1 MMTESCAETVRANT
15 GSPYDYPVL
24 TARLVLSH
32 FEPAAAHETGA
43 VINNLSSDGE
53 TVTVTDV
60 EGFYPRLSS
69 SNPARTYSEILDTLA
84 RALGGV
90 RLVAAFRD
98 SDGQHFVHSRVQT
111 AEGKPCYGRQKGVSS
126 AKDSYLLLPAGRPSR
141 GESLVVC
148 EGEKAAAA
156 AMSAGFTCAC
166 WSGGSGSAGTIN
178 VEEVD
183 GLDVVLFPGNDHD
196 GIRAMRAIGNRLDSV
211 ARSVRVADLEGM
223 PDRADIADISPE
235 DARRRIAASRGFAHF
250 LRATGGPIRE
260 KGARQPVKLSSELRR
275 LAHVMDFDSGTYL
288 ADFALTLPFNESGF
302 AHLVLENQAEKLL
315 AVTGNEGVEFLALRR
330 NGTWSRD
337 AEDLR
342 RLISSVGK
350 HYLRRMV
357 NCSDQP
363 PYDDDG
369 TFFPAVRALRAVEQG
384 QSIDGVPAA
393 MRLAF
398 QEKRRLNKLPKN
410 LLVCDE
416 GDIDADPRYRGFANG
431 VVDTKLGELLSAKS
445 ARRLL
450 VSSLDESS
458 YTPSTR

>member
-1 MMTESCAETVRANT
+1 MMTESYAETVRVNT

-24 TARLVLSH
+24 TAELALSH
-32 FEPAAAHETGA
+32 FQSAAAHETGT
-43 VINNLSSDGE
+43 VISNLPTDGE
-53 TVTVTDV
+53 TVTVSDV
-60 EGFYPRLSS
+60 EGFYPRLLC
-69 SNPARTYSEILDTLA
+69 SNTARTYSEILDSLA

-90 RLVAAFRD
+90 RLVAVFRD
-98 SDGQHFVHSRVQT
+98 ADGQPFVHSRVQT
-111 AEGKPCYGRQKGVSS
+111 ADGRPYYGRQKGVPS
-126 AKDSYLLLPAGRPSR
+126 ARDSYLLLPAGRPSR
-141 GESLVVC
+141 GEPLVVC

-156 AMSAGFTCAC
+156 AMSAGFAGAC
-166 WSGGSGSAGTIN
+166 WSGGSGSVGTIS
-178 VEEVD
+178 VDEVD
-183 GLDVVLFPGNDHD
+183 GVDVVLFPDNDHD
-196 GIRAMRAIGNRLDSV
+196 GIRAMRAIGNRLDGV
-211 ARSVRVADLEGM
+211 ARSVRVADLAGM
-223 PDRADIADISPE
+223 PDRADIADISTD

-288 ADFALTLPFNESGF
+288 ADFSADPNFNESGF
-302 AHLVLENQAEKLL
+302 AHLVLENQAGKLL
-315 AVTGNEGVEFLALRR
+315 AVIGDEGVEFLALRR

-369 TFFPAVRALRAVEQG
+369 TFFPAVRALRAVERG
-384 QSIDGVPAA
+384 ETIEGVPAA

-398 QEKRRLNKLPKN
+398 QENRRLNKLPKN

-416 GDIDADPRYRGFANG
+416 SEIDADPRYRGFANG
-431 VVDTKLGELLSAKS
+431 IVDTELGELLSAKS

-450 VSSLDESS
+450 VSNLDESS
-458 YTPSTR
+458 YAPTTR

>member
-1 MMTESCAETVRANT
+1 MMTESYSETIRGSAD
-15 GSPYDYPVL
+15 SPYDYPAL
-24 TARLVLSH
+24 TARLVLGH
-32 FEPAAAHETGA
+32 FGSASSHETGT
-43 VINNLSSDGE
+43 VISNLPTDGE

-69 SNPARTYSEILDTLA
+69 SNPARTYSEILDSLA
-84 RALGGV
+84 RVLGGV
-90 RLVAAFRD
+90 RLVAVFRD
-98 SDGQHFVHSRVQT
+98 ADGQPFVHSRIQT
-111 AEGKPCYGRQKGVSS
+111 ADGKPYYGRQKGVSS

-141 GESLVVC
+141 GEPLVVC

-156 AMSAGFTCAC
+156 AMSAGFAGAC

-178 VEEVD
+178 VNEVD
-183 GLDVVLFPGNDHD
+183 GVDVVLFPDNDHD
-196 GIRAMRAIGNRLDSV
+196 GIRAMRVIGNRMDGV
-211 ARSVRVADLEGM
+211 ARSVRVADLAGM

-235 DARRRIAASRGFAHF
+235 AARRRIAASRGLTHF
-250 LRATGGPIRE
+250 LRTTGGPIRE

-275 LAHVMDFDSGTYL
+275 LAHVMNFDSETYL
-288 ADFALTLPFNESGF
+288 TDFSADLNFSEMGF

-363 PYDDDG
+363 PYDDDV
-369 TFFPAVRALRAVEQG
+369 TFYLAIRALRAVEQG
-384 QSIDGVPAA
+384 HSIDGVPTA

-398 QEKRRLNKLPKN
+398 KEKRRLNKLPKN

-416 GDIDADPRYRGFANG
+416 SEIDADPRYRGFANG
-431 VVDTKLGELLSAKS
+431 VVDLESGELLSAKS

-450 VSSLDESS
+450 VSSVDDSS
-458 YTPSTR
+458 YTPTTC